1 MGILDSIDNGL
12 AWLFGQWNG
21 YTTGLMTALVI
32 VISYRIM
39 TSREPDVHPLL
50 LARQSVASAVRHEGE
65 SAVYRSQSAP
75 HGLPLS
81 SGLNVKEDGAPRWSR
96 GRDGHLGDVWRRAVS
111 GGEDGAKGRLLT
123 VMGSEKVVEHGL
135 KDVTRQINII
145 GRHIADHGGI
155 KVAIYLPNSV
165 ELLATLLACSFQP
178 NLTAILMPFNVSEDE
193 LISMLRRSAVDT
205 LVAAPGTFSLAA
217 VMQAYPSLRQLVWVL
232 DEGNSHM
239 DWSEGIDGS
248 VNVATWQSLVK
259 EGSDSGEVAA
269 KLSDDRSPQDVVM
282 FWQGDMIRFTQANL
296 VSGIAGQLAGIPARD
311 RLGPWDLFLPVD
323 SLTNV
328 YTLVLTLA
336 ALYSNA
342 SLALNS
348 VAGPAADLLLA
359 TKGIAPTVVVVG
371 PATLVGLHKESVVRV
386 GSGLGKVSHAMST
399 RTLAGQGVFAPA
411 NVLSV
416 FSPRPA
422 IGTTPGKL
430 RLIYAAE
437 RAGTGMPRL
446 SSAMLSDVRIM
457 TGARVVY
464 ALSAARVAGAVS
476 QTSLFDYRVDGGTHF
491 GAPPTSVEV
500 FFRDKGSYKTTDT
513 VVEGEI
519 VARGPCVSGAEAST
533 GIVGRMR
540 PDQTLSCI

>member
-21 YTTGLMTALVI
+21 YSTGLMTALVV

-39 TSREPDVHPLL
+39 ASREPDVHPLL

-65 SAVYRSQSAP
+65 SAVYRSQAAP

-81 SGLNVKEDGAPRWSR
+81 SGLNVKEAGAPRWSR
-96 GRDGHLGDVWRRAVS
+96 GRDGHLGDVWRRAAS
-111 GGEDGAKGRLLT
+111 GGEDGAKGRILT

-135 KDVTRQINII
+135 EDVTRQINII

-155 KVAIYLPNSV
+155 RVAIYLPNSV
-165 ELLATLLACSFQP
+165 ELLAALLACSFQP
-178 NLTAILMPFNVSEDE
+178 NLTAILMPFNVSADE

-205 LVAAPGTFSLAA
+205 LVAAPGTFSLAT
-217 VMQAYPSLRQLVWVL
+217 VIQAYPSLRQLVWVL
-232 DEGNSHM
+232 DAGNSHM

-248 VNVATWQSLVK
+248 VNVATWQRLVK
-259 EGSDSGEVAA
+259 EGSDNGEVSAVT
-269 KLSDDRSPQDVVM
+269 DDHSPQDVVM
-282 FWQGDMIRFTQANL
+282 FWQGDMVRFTQANL
-296 VSGIAGQLAGIPARD
+296 VSGIAGQLAAIPARD
-311 RLGPWDLFLPVD
+311 KMGPWDLFLPVD

-336 ALYSNA
+336 AVYSNA

-348 VAGPAADLLLA
+348 VAGPAVDLVLA

-371 PATLVGLHKESVVRV
+371 PETLAGLHKDSVVRV
-386 GSGLGKVSHAMST
+386 ASGLGRLSHAMST

-430 RLIYAAE
+430 RLIYAAD
-437 RAGTGMPRL
+437 RAGTGMARL

-464 ALSAARVAGAVS
+464 ALSAGRVAGAVS
-476 QTSLFDYRVDGGTHF
+476 QTSLFDYRVDGGSHF

-500 FFRDKGSYKTTDT
+500 FFRDKGGYKTTDSA
-513 VVEGEI
+513 VEGE
-519 VARGPCVSGAEAST
+519 VMARGPCVSGAEAST
-533 GIVGRMR
+533 GVVGRMR